1 MPASAIR
8 FGGRPSVAADRPALR
23 IVPPGDRRSEQPAA
37 HEPLQPLAP
46 PMSLTA
52 ARILVVD
59 DEPANLR
66 LLHRMLDRAGYGRVW
81 TTADPHEALRLVDE
95 IRPDL
100 LLLDLHM
107 PQMDGVELI
116 GRVMESQAAGTY
128 LPILVLSGDITPEAR
143 QRALAS
149 GAKDFLSKPLDF
161 TEALLRIR
169 NVLETR
175 ALALELQRQNESLEE
190 KVRARTR
197 ELEQEVAK
205 QRRLERRLVKS
216 EALLRSMTLNGSDL
230 ITLVTAQG
238 LVRAV
243 GGSVQRMLGY
253 TPAELAGRGALDL
266 VHPADREALTGALR
280 AAVEDPSSS
289 QAVEF
294 RVLHR
299 DGTWRCYEALG
310 NRLPADPRLVVMSSR
325 DVTERKRAEA
335 DLRASEARHRHLVEN
350 ASDIIFQTDVV
361 GNFTYVN
368 PVGISVTGYSP
379 QALLGH
385 PYTRLVR
392 PDMVEEVTS
401 FYRRQIAERVPATY
415 LEFPVRTA
423 DGRELWVGQ
432 NAQLVT
438 SASGQVEGMQA
449 VTRNITDR
457 VETARLKDEFI
468 SVMSHELR
476 TPLTSIRASLGL
488 LANGLLDSNPERG
501 RGMLSLAM
509 RNTDRL
515 MRLINDVLD
524 LERMASG
531 KVAVERQ
538 VYSAGEL
545 VTQAADVMRSM
556 AEQAGIW
563 LVVTPSPVRVFADP
577 DRICQVLSNLVSNA
591 VKFSS
596 EEGTVWL
603 SVSERESEA
612 VFEVR
617 DQGRGI
623 PPEKLGLIFERFQ
636 QVDSTDARDKGGTG
650 LGLAICRQI
659 VEQHGGRIWAE
670 NNERRGSTFRFTL
683 PLAPAAR

>member
-1 MPASAIR
+1 MNMPASAIR

-23 IVPPGDRRSEQPAA
+23 IVPPGDRRGVEPPA
-37 HEPLQPLAP
+37 HEPVQPLAP

-81 TTADPHEALRLVDE
+81 TTPDPHEALRLVDE

-161 TEALLRIR
+161 AEALLRIR

-190 KVRARTR
+190 KVGARTR

-253 TPAELAGRGALDL
+253 TPAELAGHGALDL
-266 VHPADREALTGALR
+266 VHPADREALTGA
-280 AAVEDPSSS
+280 
-289 QAVEF
+289 
-294 RVLHR
+294 
-299 DGTWRCYEALG
+299 
-310 NRLPADPRLVVMSSR
+310 
-325 DVTERKRAEA
+325 
-335 DLRASEARHRHLVEN
+335 LRASEARHRHLVEN

-379 QALLGH
+379 QALLGN

-591 VKFSS
+591 VKFSA

-670 NNERRGSTFRFTL
+670 NNARRGSTFRFTL